1 MTELLTDKAFKPHL
15 PMQRTRVW
23 SRMGFIELRDLTKTF
38 GETVAVDH
46 IDLDIEKGELLT
58 LLGSSGCGKTTTLRM
73 IAGFIKPD
81 FGEVTIDGQVLS
93 SPIKGIQVPPSKREM
108 GMVFQSFAIWPHMNV
123 FDNIAYGL
131 KIKKLPKAEIQ
142 KEVQRVME
150 MVHLEGLEKRYPSQL
165 SGGQQQRVCLARS
178 LVRHPRVLLLDE
190 PLANLDAKLR
200 EEMRFELNRLQ
211 TETGITTVYVT
222 HDQAEA
228 MVLSDRIS
236 VMDRGIIHQ
245 VDTPINIYEKPKT
258 KFVADFIGLS
268 NFIPG
273 RITQLGDGMTVVTSR
288 QGRMIHCRAS
298 EKIEE
303 GRDVL
308 VLVRPED
315 IEIYSNERSRM
326 MNLFR
331 ARVVECAYLGNSRDY
346 RFEMD
351 EQRVRVQSLP
361 SVAMKPGDVAYLHF
375 KPERCLAIPA

>member
-1 MTELLTDKAFKPHL
+1 
-15 PMQRTRVW
+15 
-23 SRMGFIELRDLTKTF
+23 MGFIELRDITKTF
-38 GETVAVDH
+38 GDTVAVDH

-58 LLGSSGCGKTTTLRM
+58 LLGPSGCGKTTTLRM

-81 FGEVTIDGQVLS
+81 SGEITVDGELLS
-93 SPIKGIQVPPSKREM
+93 SPVKGIHVPPSKREM

-131 KIKKLPKAEIQ
+131 RIEKRPKGEIQ
-142 KEVQRVME
+142 KEVQNVMK

-165 SGGQQQRVCLARS
+165 SGGQQQRACLARS

-236 VMDRGIIHQ
+236 VMEKGVIHQ
-245 VDTPINIYEKPKT
+245 VDAPINIYEKPKT

-273 RITQLGDGMTVVTSR
+273 TLTRLEDGTTVVASR
-288 QGRMIHCRAS
+288 LGHIIHCRLS
-298 EKIEE
+298 RDIEE
-303 GRDVL
+303 GKDVL

-315 IEIYSNERSRM
+315 IEIYDKERGGAT
-326 MNLFR
+326 NLFR

-351 EQRVRVQSLP
+351 QQRVRVQSSP
-361 SVAMKPGDVAYLHF
+361 STVLADGDVVYLHF
-375 KPERCLAIPA
+375 RPDRSLAIPA